1 MDEETAKRLA
11 EEAARKASLNVD
23 NVGVNVHN
31 PNIHVTNN

>member
-11 EEAARKASLNVD
+11 EEAASKVTGND
-23 NVGVNVHN
+23 NFGVHVHN